1 MVRCGSIYRE
11 TRKTS
16 SKITVDKLS
25 SVSSRSHNMAR
36 QVLAYG
42 FQVLCL
48 RTVIRGITA
57 PAAMEA
63 MSDTIMMSV
72 WVLFA
77 YRNNAK
83 NPTLSLG
90 ASVCL
95 SIICFSCSLRPEV
108 SVFAPSSDD
117 DTASSF
123 SVSTPLPGGESMLSV
138 AAFAAAR
145 SWGAAMMLYW
155 YLEARLSKY
164 LKRM

>member
-1 MVRCGSIYRE
+1 MGLV
-11 TRKTS
+11 K
-16 SKITVDKLS
+16 
-25 SVSSRSHNMAR
+25 
-36 QVLAYG
+36 
-42 FQVLCL
+42 CL
-48 RTVIRGITA
+48 HTVIRGITA

-123 SVSTPLPGGESMLSV
+123 SVSTPLPGGDSILSV
-138 AAFAAAR
+138 AAFAAAEDGR
-145 SWGAAMMLYW
+145 DLLQELARRVGRRVRVEELSEVERNVTAPGLDRRDDDRVRRRDESGARIAVVV
-155 YLEARLSKY
+155 EEHCGER
-164 LKRM
+164 

>member
-1 MVRCGSIYRE
+1 
-11 TRKTS
+11 
-16 SKITVDKLS
+16 
-25 SVSSRSHNMAR
+25 MAR